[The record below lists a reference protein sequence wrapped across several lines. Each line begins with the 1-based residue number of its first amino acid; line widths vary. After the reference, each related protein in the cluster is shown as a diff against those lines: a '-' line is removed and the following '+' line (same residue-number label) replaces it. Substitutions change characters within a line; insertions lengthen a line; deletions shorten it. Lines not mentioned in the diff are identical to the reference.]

1 MLIPVLASCA
11 HELDITETAAEI
23 YTLYTIVDESTTPE
37 AIREVEL
44 HLNRTMFYRNGVI
57 VKLIALHEDE
67 YDAVIDEKI
76 AEVEAYQLEKKNSKN
91 KNKNKKDES
100 SAADESAE
108 SSEDSSAEK
117 SEEVSEVVKTGEY
130 WLDVLTEGGDIELKE
145 PRIDIF
151 LARGYD
157 RYYQLATEGKL
168 SAMDEKLN
176 NEAKALKSSIHS
188 TLFTA
193 AKINKKTYGIPV
205 NTAIGEYT
213 YLVFDKEL
221 MEKYGIDNN
230 TVKKLEDLNDY
241 LATIKANEPDVVPL
255 MNTAPSASI
264 DFLYEDGYPAIV
276 TSVGEV
282 IESYTSAP
290 VRNYL
295 AMITRY
301 NANGYFEAAEPGS
314 EPRYA
319 VRIEKGTLDGI
330 KESLKDTG
338 YEYEYSLFANPIAK
352 NDNTIDNVICISS
365 TVNSSNLTAVSEI
378 VTTIYTDPDVMDLL
392 VYGVEDV
399 NYVRNE
405 SNQIEILNNDYSVKP
420 ENIGN
425 PFITS
430 TLVNEDPEKWAKAI
444 KQNQDAVVSPS
455 LGFTFA
461 PQTFTYTDEENNEI
475 TVTEPDMFELI
486 SSIVEE
492 RYPALMRGN
501 AVDIDFAELLERA
514 TEDIT
519 AEYVAKLDAI
529 YKDNKLY
536 SIYEKKV
543 TDEVNKKQG
552 PALRKQIESEIMEDV
567 LDEVESELRL
577 NLRAE
582 LQEEYP
588 DASSSEIYDMLD
600 NMITPKMIR
609 ENISLLYT
617 DEEIEEMIDE
627 EYFFQIADLI
637 EDELDKALESKEFA
651 ADYEKMQKSAEYQSD
666 LNAMLTYDAPAKI
679 EAKFDT
685 LISDELVKYTDS
697 INEDIGAA
705 AEAAITAF
713 VAEYKDKLG
722 MTEDE
727 MLTKL
732 KVKRESRGES
742 AEEGEDEKPA
752 ETDGENEET
761 KEKTYE
767 YRYESWYEY
776 VFEEMLKSAYYDVF
790 GTPSAS

>member
-264 DFLYEDGYPAIV
+264 DFLYEDGYPAII

-444 KQNQDAVVSPS
+444 KQNLRFWCVDFLEQPDGRIELTTSYE
-455 LGFTFA
+455 FTPEFLA
-461 PQTFTYTDEENNEI
+461 SKGI
-475 TVTEPDMFELI
+475 PDDC
-486 SSIVEE
+486 V
-492 RYPALMRGN
+492 
-501 AVDIDFAELLERA
+501 LL
-514 TEDIT
+514 
-519 AEYVAKLDAI
+519 
-529 YKDNKLY
+529 
-536 SIYEKKV
+536 
-543 TDEVNKKQG
+543 
-552 PALRKQIESEIMEDV
+552 PME
-567 LDEVESELRL
+567 
-577 NLRAE
+577 
-582 LQEEYP
+582 
-588 DASSSEIYDMLD
+588 
-600 NMITPKMIR
+600 
-609 ENISLLYT
+609 
-617 DEEIEEMIDE
+617 
-627 EYFFQIADLI
+627 
-637 EDELDKALESKEFA
+637 
-651 ADYEKMQKSAEYQSD
+651 
-666 LNAMLTYDAPAKI
+666 
-679 EAKFDT
+679 
-685 LISDELVKYTDS
+685 
-697 INEDIGAA
+697 
-705 AEAAITAF
+705 
-713 VAEYKDKLG
+713 
-722 MTEDE
+722 
-727 MLTKL
+727 
-732 KVKRESRGES
+732 
-742 AEEGEDEKPA
+742 
-752 ETDGENEET
+752 
-761 KEKTYE
+761 
-767 YRYESWYEY
+767 
-776 VFEEMLKSAYYDVF
+776 
-790 GTPSAS
+790 